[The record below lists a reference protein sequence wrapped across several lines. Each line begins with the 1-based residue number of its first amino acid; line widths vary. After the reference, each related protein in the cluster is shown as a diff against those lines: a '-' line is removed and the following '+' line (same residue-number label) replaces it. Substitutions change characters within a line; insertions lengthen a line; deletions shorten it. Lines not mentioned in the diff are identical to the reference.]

1 MDEQLQNQPNQPNQP
16 TLEETIQKIEQAIKD
31 LEVKNNKIFFLTQD
45 TKGTQRA
52 SVAINYQFVKIL
64 KDSGYDAYVL
74 HEKDDYTGVGKWLSE
89 TYTSL
94 PHASIESGD
103 LQVGPQDLLIIPEV
117 FGHVIEQTGNMPC
130 KRMIFCQSYDYIFEM
145 LQPGATWE
153 SLGINTIITTSEA
166 SKEYIKSIFP
176 TLEPVVIPLS
186 IPEYFKTDDK
196 PKKPI
201 VSIHTRDHRDTM
213 KLIKSFYVKYP
224 QYRWITFRDLRGL
237 TRKDFALALGESCVS
252 VWVDDISGFG
262 TFPLESM
269 KCGTPIIAKV
279 PNLKIEWINEKNAIW
294 TYELNQLVDMVG
306 AFLKSWLEDAIPE
319 ELYTEMNKTIEKYT
333 EEQESSSLISF
344 IEKINADRITELA
357 ISLNKIK
364 PIEEPIKQ

>member
-1 MDEQLQNQPNQPNQP
+1 MEEQQQQVQL
-16 TLEETIQKIEQAIKD
+16 TVEETIEKIEQSIKD
-31 LEVKNNKIFFLTQD
+31 LEAKNNKIFFLTQD

-52 SVAINYQFVKIL
+52 SVATNYQFVKIL
-64 KDSGYDAYVL
+64 RDNGYNAFIL
-74 HEKDDYTGVGKWLSE
+74 HEKDEYVGVGEWLSE
-89 TYTSL
+89 DYTSL

-117 FGHVIEQTGNMPC
+117 FGHVIEQTVNMPC
-130 KRMIFCQSYDYIFEM
+130 KRIVFCQSYDYIFEM
-145 LQPGATWE
+145 LQPGATWA
-153 SLGINTIITTSEA
+153 SLGIDTVMTTSEA
-166 SKEYIKSIFP
+166 SKEYIKSVFP
-176 TLEPVVIPLS
+176 NMEPTIIPLS
-186 IPEYFKTDDK
+186 IPDYFKADEK

-237 TRKDFALALGESCVS
+237 KREDFAVALGESCVS
-252 VWVDDISGFG
+252 VWVDDVAGYG

-269 KCGTPIIAKV
+269 KCKTPVIGKV
-279 PNLKIEWINEKNAIW
+279 PNLKIDWLNEKNAIW
-294 TYELNQLVDMVG
+294 TYELNQMVDMVG
-306 AFLKSWLEDAIPE
+306 SFLKSWLEDSIPS
-319 ELYTEMNKTIEKYT
+319 ELYDAMVETAKGNTLEEESKSLLAFVEKT
-333 EEQESSSLISF
+333 
-344 IEKINADRITELA
+344 NADRITELS